1 MRSPSRFAL
10 PVASAALLL
19 LAACGSAARTG
30 GGAGPTTAPSTDAAG
45 CPTQL
50 TITAADNG
58 RTTCVALGGTVLVT
72 SPTAQASAWAGPG
85 VAGGALRPA
94 QTTPPVAAG
103 TTVISAY
110 TAVNPGTAMLSAI
123 YRNCPPQTGQVSCN
137 SIIAWSATVQVK

>member
-58 RTTCVALGGTVLVT
+58 RTACVAVGGTVLVT
-72 SPTAQASAWAGPG
+72 SPSAQAKAWIGLDAT
-85 VAGGALRPA
+85 GAL
-94 QTTPPVAAG
+94 TPVHAAPSLAAG
-103 TTVISAY
+103 TALIGAY
-110 TAVNPGTAMLSAI
+110 EAMSPGTATLNAG
-123 YRNCPPQTGQVSCN
+123 YRNCPQQSGQVSCL
-137 SIIAWSATVQVK
+137 SIIQWSATVQVK